1 LVLVVRLRIQGAQAA
16 GSTGWRGGLNT
27 QIGQP
32 PPVEDSD
39 DPWADLPVQPSG
51 DPVAAGPIEQQ
62 AAFLQALLSPKIGCS
77 EVRILEGNV
86 DPRSG
91 FVIRHDTYKSTV
103 SAWGDSVDQIAAEAC
118 RIKGISA
125 YITVNPVKRDLLARA
140 DRLVKCRSTTTDADI
155 ACLSWLFL
163 DFDVKR
169 PNGIS
174 STDAEHATAR
184 ERLFRFLTDYPD
196 IAASSMWGSSGNGYW
211 LTVRLA
217 DYPNDE
223 EHRNLIARV
232 TDWVSENYS
241 DAAVEVDP
249 ATKNPARVMPLVGT
263 LKCKGVSTEDRP
275 FRQVTLDTSPD
286 KQFPPF
292 DLVAFAAE
300 KIPPEEPAQPAAT
313 ADDDGGPL
321 VMTYT
326 SGADPETR
334 ARAYVFSPGFPDS
347 VAGENGHGRLYHV
360 ACVLVD
366 GFGLPQFQAAQI
378 LRDWNAQKASPPEDD
393 KQLTHKLNDAIKNHP
408 APSLKLLN
416 ADRGGATA
424 KQRRPP
430 GELDAKLAKRPK
442 TDLGNGERLVARFG
456 ARIRYCHPWKKWMH
470 YDRQRWKEDGTAA
483 VHQLAKRTVR
493 AIPKEAATLDDKDEI
508 KAHNQ
513 FWLASEARARVEAM
527 LSSASSENGIPI
539 LPDDMDRDRF
549 LLNVENGTIDLR
561 TGKLRP
567 HQREDLI
574 TKLAPVKFLPGS
586 TCPTWHRVLDRI
598 FAGDPGLIKF
608 WKTLCGICLTGDVS
622 NQILPVLYGSGANG
636 KTTILTVL
644 LEILG
649 PDYAIVAPPGL
660 LTLKKGDRHPT
671 ELASLFNKRLVIDS
685 ETAEGAQF
693 NENLVKQLTGS
704 DKIRARRMREDFW
717 EFSPTHKIL
726 MCTNHK
732 PEIRETKYAIWR
744 RVKAV
749 PFNVTIP
756 DEEQDAQLPDKLRA
770 EYPGILAWCVEGC
783 LDWLEMGLEIPAA
796 VEDATA
802 EYRRES
808 DVIGEFV
815 ASECSVMPELRA
827 RANALYARYQKW
839 AGADAVNQRKF
850 GKAMTERG
858 FRKHTNNGTEYLG
871 VGLRAEGTE
880 GSYQGDDE

>member
-1 LVLVVRLRIQGAQAA
+1 MSMVNGHAA
-16 GSTGWRGGLNT
+16 A
-27 QIGQP
+27 
-32 PPVEDSD
+32 
-39 DPWADLPVQPSG
+39 AD
-51 DPVAAGPIEQQ
+51 EQQ
-62 AAFLQALLSPKIGCS
+62 AAFLRAILSPMAGCA
-77 EVRILEGNV
+77 EVRILDGNV

-91 FVIRHDTYKSTV
+91 LVIRHDTYKSTV
-103 SAWGDSVDQIAAEAC
+103 SAWGATAEQIAAEAK
-118 RIKGISA
+118 RIKEISA

-140 DRLVKCRSTTTDADI
+140 DRLVKSRSTTTDADI

-174 STDAEHATAR
+174 STDSEHATAQ
-184 ERLFRFLTDYPD
+184 ERLFRFLTDYPA

-211 LTVRLA
+211 LTVRLP

-223 EHRNLIARV
+223 EHRNLTARV
-232 TDWVSENYS
+232 TDWVSQNYS

-275 FRQVTLDTSPD
+275 FRHVTLDTSPD
-286 KQFPPF
+286 KEYPPF

-300 KIPPEEPAQPAAT
+300 KIPPAEKVEPSPAAKC
-313 ADDDGGPL
+313 ADGDPFES
-321 VMTYT
+321 VYT
-326 SGADPETR
+326 TGADAETR

-347 VAGENGHGRLYHV
+347 VAGQNGHGRLYHV

-393 KQLTHKLNDAIKNHP
+393 RQLAHKLESAIKKHP

-416 ADRGGATA
+416 AERDGATA
-424 KQRRPP
+424 KRKPP
-430 GELDAKLAKRPK
+430 SELDAKLAKKAR
-442 TDLGNGERLVARFG
+442 TDLGNGERIVARFG
-456 ARIRYCHPWKKWMH
+456 SNLHYCHPWKKWLH
-470 YDRQRWKEDGTAA
+470 FDRQRWKEDDTAA
-483 VHQLAKRTVR
+483 VHRVAKRTVR
-493 AIPKEAATLDDKDEI
+493 AILKEAATVEDDEKR
-508 KAHNQ
+508 KAHTE
-513 FWLASEARARVEAM
+513 WWHTSEGKARVEAM
-527 LSSASSENGIPI
+527 LSCASSENGIPI

-567 HQREDLI
+567 YQREDLI

-586 TCPTWHRVLDRI
+586 PCPTWLRVLDRI
-598 FAGDPGLIKF
+598 FASDPTLIRF
-608 WKTLCGICLTGDVS
+608 WKALCGICLTGDVS
-622 NQILPVLYGSGANG
+622 NQILPVLYGAGANG

-671 ELASLFNKRLVIDS
+671 ELASLFNKRLVVDS

-732 PEIRETKYAIWR
+732 PEIRETKNAIWR
-744 RVKAV
+744 RVKLV

-756 DEEQDAQLPDKLRA
+756 DDEQDARLPDRLRA

-808 DVIGEFV
+808 DVIGEFL
-815 ASECSVMPELRA
+815 ASECTIMPELRA
-827 RANALYARYQKW
+827 RATPLYARYQGW
-839 AGADAVNQRKF
+839 AGNDAVNQRKF
-850 GKAMTERG
+850 GKAMVERG
-858 FRKHTNNGTEYLG
+858 FRKHTNNGTEYIG
-871 VGLRAEGTE
+871 VGLRAETATD
-880 GSYQGDDE
+880 GDRDEYA